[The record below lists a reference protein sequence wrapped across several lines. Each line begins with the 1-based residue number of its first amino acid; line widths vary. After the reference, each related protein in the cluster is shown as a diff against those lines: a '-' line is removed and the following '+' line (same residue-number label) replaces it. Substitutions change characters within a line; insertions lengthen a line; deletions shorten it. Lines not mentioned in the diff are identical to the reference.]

1 MYTQIRRNNMLT
13 ILLLL
18 MFPVI
23 MLGMIWVF
31 LALLNYFGNG
41 YYDQYGNIVHQLDA
55 ATVNY
60 YFLKALPWVIGGVG
74 LWS

>member
-1 MYTQIRRNNMLT
+1 MRYVGMYTQVRRNNTYT
-13 ILLLL
+13 IMLLL

-41 YYDQYGNIVHQLDA
+41 
-55 ATVNY
+55 
-60 YFLKALPWVIGGVG
+60 
-74 LWS
+74 